1 MRAVTEIRADIA
13 AELARHQALIKP
25 LERELSEALGKR
37 HNPDRVEQ
45 IGNDWRR
52 GVPSPEIMRHYR
64 LTKGQLLGLVH
75 RHGWQ
80 RPYVPLKTMAAEQF
94 AKYRSLRH
102 GRQWPRVDAEHVARA
117 IPAKG
122 RGAHQASAR
131 P

>member
-1 MRAVTEIRADIA
+1 MRTVAELRAEIA
-13 AELARHQALIKP
+13 AEMARHQAQIKQ

-45 IGNDWRR
+45 ISNDSRR
-52 GVPSPEIMRHYR
+52 RDPSQEIMRHYR

-94 AKYRSLRH
+94 AK
-102 GRQWPRVDAEHVARA
+102 
-117 IPAKG
+117 
-122 RGAHQASAR
+122 
-131 P
+131 